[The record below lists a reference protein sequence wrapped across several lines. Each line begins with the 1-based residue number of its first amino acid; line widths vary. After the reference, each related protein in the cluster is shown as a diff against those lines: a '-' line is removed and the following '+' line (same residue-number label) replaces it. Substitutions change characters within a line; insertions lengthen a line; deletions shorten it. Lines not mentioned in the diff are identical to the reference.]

1 MGASKRSGVLVLDKP
16 EGISSAKV
24 VAIVKKALGAGK
36 AGHAGTLDPLATGV
50 LVCCVNDATRLARFL
65 MQGQKAYE
73 AVLRLGQQTDSLDA
87 TGHVL
92 ETAPDAAVAQITA
105 TQIDAVARRFVG
117 RIEQQPPVYS
127 ALKHKGTPLYRLAR
141 KGHPVQKPPRA
152 VHIDDVQILSVDLP
166 RVRFAVTCSPG
177 TYIRTLAADMGAAL
191 GCGGHLEALRRTASS
206 GFTLADALPLSAIA
220 PAVERVSE
228 TVADHWIDMPAALK
242 GMPEIRASGAM
253 LNKIAHGQR
262 LTEHEVNGSAGD
274 GPYVKVIGI
283 SGELVAVLEHNPGRG
298 YYGYCCVFTSSQH

>member
-220 PAVERVSE
+220 PRGREGVGDGGRPLDRHAGSPQRDAGNS
-228 TVADHWIDMPAALK
+228 
-242 GMPEIRASGAM
+242 
-253 LNKIAHGQR
+253 GQR
-262 LTEHEVNGSAGD
+262 
-274 GPYVKVIGI
+274 
-283 SGELVAVLEHNPGRG
+283 G
-298 YYGYCCVFTSSQH
+298 YAQQNRPRAAAHRT